1 VSKKHFLVIFLFVAF
16 LFSLV
21 PQTNALS
28 SEKIKLGV
36 WVTVFAPQKIL
47 YSQENADRMIEIC
60 RKSGIN
66 QIYLQIYRANKAYY
80 DSNIADRK
88 PFETMKASAGCD
100 MVQYIIE
107 QAKKNDIEVHA
118 WINLLSLAQNENA
131 KILKKYGKSIL
142 TLDQN
147 GNPSSITGKAPD
159 DFIRE
164 GQIFLEPGDWRV
176 KEYLLDI
183 TEEITRK
190 YPALAGLH
198 LDYIRYPVAVPF
210 APGSRFNNPAI
221 SYGYSNVN
229 IKKCIKLTGL
239 DIKKATPSRETYQ
252 KWDDWR
258 RSQVTGLVQAISIN
272 TRDLAPSIQIS
283 CAVCPSVERAYMITL
298 QDWPKWISENLV
310 DYVVTMNYSDD
321 TRLMTLNARSG
332 LLPELKD
339 KVYIGIGAYLLK
351 KKPEVIED
359 QLNILYGLKPGGIV
373 IFSYDEVADISGL
386 RSFLASTTTSRD
398 RQLSSNDS

>member
-1 VSKKHFLVIFLFVAF
+1 MGKKHFLVIFLFITL
-16 LFSLV
+16 LFGLI
-21 PQTNALS
+21 PQTNAFS

-118 WINLLSLAQNENA
+118 WINLLSLARNENA
-131 KILKKYGKSIL
+131 GILKKYGKSIL

-190 YPALAGLH
+190 YPALSGLH

-221 SYGYSNVN
+221 SYGYSDVN
-229 IKKCIKLTGL
+229 IKNASNL
-239 DIKKATPSRETYQ
+239 
-252 KWDDWR
+252 
-258 RSQVTGLVQAISIN
+258 
-272 TRDLAPSIQIS
+272 RD
-283 CAVCPSVERAYMITL
+283 
-298 QDWPKWISENLV
+298 
-310 DYVVTMNYSDD
+310 
-321 TRLMTLNARSG
+321 
-332 LLPELKD
+332 
-339 KVYIGIGAYLLK
+339 
-351 KKPEVIED
+351 
-359 QLNILYGLKPGGIV
+359 
-373 IFSYDEVADISGL
+373 
-386 RSFLASTTTSRD
+386 ST
-398 RQLSSNDS
+398 